1 MASMGAPVRLTESQV
16 MMAAIVLA
24 RAFMEDAG
32 TVYMIPD
39 PVERT
44 RLLPP
49 LFAPL
54 IRLAIAH
61 GEAHTTAN
69 AESIALWLPP
79 DGSTPAD
86 ADMAAAGIGDAI
98 EQMGQEIT
106 GRMVNLS
113 THLETVHAAMMPEAH
128 WRLSFLGVEPERQ
141 GQGVGGAL
149 IQPMLDRIAAAG
161 ETCYLETLE
170 ARTIPFYERH
180 GFRVV
185 NESDVPESAVHVWAM
200 RTG

>member
-1 MASMGAPVRLTESQV
+1 MGTPVRLTESQV
-16 MMAAIVLA
+16 MMAAIVLS

-32 TVYMIPD
+32 MVYMIPD
-39 PVERT
+39 AVERT

-54 IRLAIAH
+54 IRYAIAH
-61 GEAHTTAN
+61 GEAHTTEN
-69 AESIALWLPP
+69 AESVALWLPP
-79 DGSTPAD
+79 GGSTPAN

-98 EQMGQEIT
+98 KQMGQEIT
-106 GRMVNLS
+106 GRMMNLS
-113 THLETVHAAMMPEAH
+113 THLETVHAATMPEAH
-128 WRLSFLGVEPERQ
+128 WRLYFLGVEPERQ

-149 IQPMLDRIAAAG
+149 IQPMLDRIAGAG

-170 ARTIPFYERH
+170 ARTIPFYRRK
-180 GFRVV
+180 GFRVI
-185 NESDVPESAVHVWAM
+185 NESDVPESAVHSWAM